1 MRLRPAVSPS
11 FPHTGTNT
19 ALAKIYAVEIQAASV
34 TVMLKSPMIFGS
46 ARFTTVWSRRPR
58 KVPKMTVA
66 RTIQRTLKG
75 LSIGSLYHLYHTV
88 IVRFIACSIDEVGLR
103 PPLH

>member
-34 TVMLKSPMIFGS
+34 TVILKSPIIFGS
-46 ARFTTVWSRRPR
+46 ARLTTVWSRRPR

-66 RTIQRTLKG
+66 RTIHRV
-75 LSIGSLYHLYHTV
+75 LSFISGILLFIDPDSRRHAVFKLRIETR
-88 IVRFIACSIDEVGLR
+88 IV
-103 PPLH
+103 LHFD